1 MKTQPVS
8 GDLLGKVIQALST
21 HPVLRSV
28 DARAVSEIARQGLLV
43 HYMAGEQVHQQEEPA
58 ETFGFLLRGNLSVKV
73 QPQAMPEVF
82 EIDRLRPV
90 VMFGEVE
97 ALTGVLRRYSVHAVD
112 QVLVLQVDSTVL
124 LDSISQSPAL
134 AVALAQDMAMRLTA
148 EQRKVPLP
156 YYDVSANPPNAQVV
170 ALLPQ
175 QFMERQRVLPLM
187 TEGNRIYLGF
197 VDDLTALTFGT
208 ARSFLPGAE
217 LVPLRI
223 DNAGFNTVLQT
234 MVTVDAGAAA
244 LQSGSHSSM
253 MSGEY
258 AAAAPYV
265 GSAASQ
271 ANAAVAAAPTAVSP
285 ATRPARPEG
294 SESLSA
300 PKLDPLLRRMVAEG
314 ASDLHLSA
322 GYRPRWRI
330 DGEMREIAD
339 IKVLSDM
346 TVWDIIEPGM
356 PPRNKR
362 QFLEENDT
370 DFAYAL
376 TGTARFRVNMFRDQ
390 NGIGAVLRVIP
401 SKILTF
407 EQLGLPEGVRKMCD
421 NPKGLVLVTG
431 PTGSGKSTTLAA
443 MIDYINRTR
452 RQHVIT
458 LEDPIEF
465 EHKSLKSLVNQREVG
480 PHTQSFARAL
490 RAALREDPDIVLVGE
505 MRDKETIQLAIETA
519 NTGHLVFG
527 TLHTSTAISTVDRII
542 DVFPP
547 EQQGQVRT
555 VVAEVLKGV
564 VSQTLLRRKGG
575 GRVAALEVLV
585 GSHAVANLI
594 REGKNHQ
601 IFNIMLTQKQQ
612 GNQLLNDQLEQ
623 LVRDGRTEYDE
634 AIMKALDKPE
644 FAKRFGKEYFEK

>member
-1 MKTQPVS
+1 
-8 GDLLGKVIQALST
+8 
-21 HPVLRSV
+21 
-28 DARAVSEIARQGLLV
+28 
-43 HYMAGEQVHQQEEPA
+43 MA
-58 ETFGFLLRGNLSVKV
+58 
-73 QPQAMPEVF
+73 
-82 EIDRLRPV
+82 
-90 VMFGEVE
+90 
-97 ALTGVLRRYSVHAVD
+97 
-112 QVLVLQVDSTVL
+112 
-124 LDSISQSPAL
+124 
-134 AVALAQDMAMRLTA
+134 
-148 EQRKVPLP
+148 
-156 YYDVSANPPNAQVV
+156 
-170 ALLPQ
+170 
-175 QFMERQRVLPLM
+175 
-187 TEGNRIYLGF
+187 
-197 VDDLTALTFGT
+197 
-208 ARSFLPGAE
+208 
-217 LVPLRI
+217 
-223 DNAGFNTVLQT
+223 
-234 MVTVDAGAAA
+234 TVDAGAATM
-244 LQSGSHSSM
+244 QSGSHS
-253 MSGEY
+253 
-258 AAAAPYV
+258 
-265 GSAASQ
+265 
-271 ANAAVAAAPTAVSP
+271 NAYDAEPQETMRQPAILVTSEAVAASKPR
-285 ATRPARPEG
+285 RPDIG
-294 SESLSA
+294 QVYSA

-330 DGEMREIAD
+330 DGEMREISD
-339 IKVLSDM
+339 IKVLTDV
-346 TVWDIIEPGM
+346 TVWDIMEPGM
-356 PPRNKR
+356 PERNKK
-362 QFLEENDT
+362 QFIEDNDT

-376 TGTARFRVNMFRDQ
+376 SGTARFRVNLFRDQ
-390 NGIGAVLRVIP
+390 NGIGAVMRVIP

-452 RQHVIT
+452 RQHIIT

-465 EHKSLKSLVNQREVG
+465 EHKSQKSLVNQREVG
-480 PHTQSFARAL
+480 PHTLSFARAL

-547 EQQGQVRT
+547 EQQGQVRA

-564 VSQTLLRRKGG
+564 VSQTLLKRKGG
-575 GRVAALEVLV
+575 GRVAALEVLI
-585 GSHAVANLI
+585 GSHAVSNLV

-634 AIMKALDKPE
+634 SLMKALDKPE
-644 FAKRFGKEYFEK
+644 FAKRFGKEYFDK